1 MTLAHR
7 ADGENRLSD
16 ETPGGARP
24 EGRSRWGAF
33 TSMAFLVIWT
43 ASTLSNV
50 GIAMFDTATG
60 WFMANMSR
68 DPMIVSLIQTATSL
82 PLFLFTIPAGALT
95 DLVDSRRLLLFVN
108 VAIFGFSALFA
119 GVVSLGFGSPEALL
133 AATFLLGVGGALAA
147 LIALPAFAAGL
158 AGAPAPFDKGGVRI
172 ALVSYISAGDFF
184 QAYQS
189 GAQAEAKKLGIDLR
203 VFPGKQDATEERE
216 QIEQAINLGAKA
228 IVIDHGL
235 PESLKDVAQKALD
248 AGVKVVAFD
257 VNLDNP
263 KIPQVEQSDHALAR
277 LALEQA
283 IKENGESFKAGYVYV
298 AGFAPL
304 DRRDEVWTEFKK
316 KYPGIQEVAHFGA
329 VNATTAAS
337 VADQAK
343 AVFRAHPE
351 ITVVFAPYDEFA
363 RGVKLALG
371 ELGLVNKVKVYSA
384 DVSTADIREITEKD
398 SPWVATVATNPAVVG
413 AVSIRAAAL
422 AVAGQD
428 AGHNIVVEPTLLTQE
443 ALRKAGVTTVE
454 ELSAKVPAFGKS
466 AAATAK
472 WIPE

>member
-1 MTLAHR
+1 MFA
-7 ADGENRLSD
+7 RL
-16 ETPGGARP
+16 T
-24 EGRSRWGAF
+24 RW
-33 TSMAFLVIWT
+33 T
-43 ASTLSNV
+43 
-50 GIAMFDTATG
+50 
-60 WFMANMSR
+60 
-68 DPMIVSLIQTATSL
+68 
-82 PLFLFTIPAGALT
+82 
-95 DLVDSRRLLLFVN
+95 
-108 VAIFGFSALFA
+108 
-119 GVVSLGFGSPEALL
+119 LGFGL
-133 AATFLLGVGGALAA
+133 AAMVAG
-147 LIALPAFAAGL
+147 PAMAAGL
-158 AGAPAPFDKGGVRI
+158 AGAPTPFDKGNVKI

-189 GAQAEAKKLGIDLR
+189 GAEAEARKLGIDLR
-203 VFPGKQDATEERE
+203 VFPGKQDATEERD

-228 IVIDHGL
+228 IIIDHGL
-235 PESLKDVAQKALD
+235 PESLRDVAQKALD

-257 VNLDNP
+257 VTLDNP
-263 KIPQVEQSDHALAR
+263 KIPQVEQSDHLLAR

-283 IKENGESFKAGYVYV
+283 LRENGERFKAAYVYV

-304 DRRDEVWTEFKK
+304 DRRDEVWTAFKQK
-316 KYPGIQEVAHFGA
+316 HAGVEEVARFGT

-343 AVFRAHPE
+343 AVLRAHPE

-371 ELGLVNKVKVYSA
+371 ELGRNDKVKVYSA
-384 DVSTADIREITEKD
+384 DVSTADIHEITEPN

-413 AVSIRAAAL
+413 AVSVRTAAL

-428 AGHNIVVEPTLLTQE
+428 PGRQIVVEPTLLTQRD
-443 ALRKAGVTTVE
+443 LTTAGVTSIE

-466 AAATAK
+466 KAASAA